1 MRRLKRRDH
10 ENLSDSNIQKV
21 IELLS
26 ADTPIS
32 KKEACGILN
41 ITYNTTRLQNI
52 IDDFE
57 DKRAYKEKRKAQNRG
72 KAATDSEIGEVIERF
87 LSGDAIS
94 SIAAGI
100 YRSPGFVKAIID
112 RIGIP
117 QKTEGSI
124 DYLPDE
130 CCAETFEE
138 GEIVWAARY
147 SCPAVV
153 QHEVSVDYQ
162 AERAGYTDVNY
173 EKKYSSKCYAVYI
186 MEKTRDDVEVWANVG
201 TGGFH
206 SYQLA
211 YDLGKLEH
219 LKKYNID
226 LSRI

>member
-41 ITYNTTRLQNI
+41 ITYNTTRLQKI

-57 DKRAYKEKRKAQNRG
+57 DKKLYKEKRKAQNRG
-72 KAATDSEIGEVIERF
+72 KAATDSEIAEVIERF
-87 LSGDAIS
+87 LSGDAVS

-117 QKTEGSI
+117 QKTEGKI

-130 CCAETFEE
+130 CCAEDFEP
-138 GEIVWAARY
+138 GELVWSARY
-147 SCPAVV
+147 SCPAIVDY
-153 QHEVSVDYQ
+153 EVSVDYQ
-162 AERAGYTDVNY
+162 AEKPGFIDVNY
-173 EKKYSSKCYAVYI
+173 EEKYGAKCYAVYI
-186 MEKTRDDVEVWANVG
+186 MEKVRDDMSMWANVG
-201 TGGFH
+201 TGGFQ